1 MIALNGFILNDLY
14 KYFQLEE
21 TKYLC
26 LFDLYFYINQFA
38 MIENVIKVSVNIF
51 V

>member
-1 MIALNGFILNDLY
+1 MIALNEFIFNDLY

-21 TKYLC
+21 TKHLC
-26 LFDLYFYINQFA
+26 LFDLYFYINQIT

-51 V
+51 A